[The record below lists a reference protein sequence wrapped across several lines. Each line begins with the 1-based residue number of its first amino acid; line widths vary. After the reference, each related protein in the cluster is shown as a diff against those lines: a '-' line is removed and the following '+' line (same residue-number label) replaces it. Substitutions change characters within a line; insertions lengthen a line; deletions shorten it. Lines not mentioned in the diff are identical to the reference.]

1 MSPSLFLNILR
12 QRLFRGLHDELKT
25 QPSSQKYHKCLLHTT
40 CDGGRRKAVRG
51 KWTRLLDGDNS
62 ISWQNN
68 EKGSVTARLRRDLRL
83 MHATRQ
89 NYAARQPS
97 KSLTW
102 QETRID
108 MIEEKMDEEN
118 EPDRFV
124 ILHSLS
130 IITFIIPSRLFF
142 YGGLE
147 FLFDRT
153 ISCATS
159 KRILNIPLSRE
170 VSASRFSSSF
180 SFHRT
185 TAGLF
190 DLRNFFQL
198 LSNSDVSIGS
208 RSRKVQFVRV
218 FAMKTS
224 FNFFNHRLWTLLKR
238 DDDPFRLRRF
248 CAWICRIFTSVV
260 TFATILRSLFS
271 EMLS

>member
-1 MSPSLFLNILR
+1 
-12 QRLFRGLHDELKT
+12 
-25 QPSSQKYHKCLLHTT
+25 
-40 CDGGRRKAVRG
+40 
-51 KWTRLLDGDNS
+51 
-62 ISWQNN
+62 
-68 EKGSVTARLRRDLRL
+68 
-83 MHATRQ
+83 
-89 NYAARQPS
+89 
-97 KSLTW
+97 
-102 QETRID
+102 
-108 MIEEKMDEEN
+108 MDEEN

-142 YGGLE
+142 VYGGLE

-159 KRILNIPLSRE
+159 KRVLNIPLSRE

-180 SFHRT
+180 SLHQ

-198 LSNSDVSIGS
+198 LSNSDVSIES

-218 FAMKTS
+218 FAMKTFFDS
-224 FNFFNHRLWTLLKR
+224 FNHRLWTLLLR
-238 DDDPFRLRRF
+238 DEPFHLRLF
-248 CAWICRIFTSVV
+248 SIWICRILTSVV
-260 TFATILRSLFS
+260 AFATILRSLFS